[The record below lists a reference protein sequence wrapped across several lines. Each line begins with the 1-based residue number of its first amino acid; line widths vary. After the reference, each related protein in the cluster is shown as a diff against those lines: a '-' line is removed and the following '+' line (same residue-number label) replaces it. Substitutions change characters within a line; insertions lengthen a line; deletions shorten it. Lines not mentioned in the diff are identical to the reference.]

1 MRNYKHFWEKE
12 REIIYL
18 WLQEWLSKQKIA
30 KKVNRHPSSI
40 WREIK
45 RSSSL
50 LNISLNWNKEAK
62 EDKNNYHYLP
72 DRANIK
78 YNKRKKEAWKQRPI
92 LKWADFFYV
101 IESIKKWYSP
111 EIICWR
117 MKEMNLILITCKC
130 RKIFKTNKNKKIKSK
145 NSYKYD

>member
-78 YNKRKKEAWKQRPI
+78 QKKKR
-92 LKWADFFYV
+92 
-101 IESIKKWYSP
+101 S
-111 EIICWR
+111 
-117 MKEMNLILITCKC
+117 MKT
-130 RKIFKTNKNKKIKSK
+130 KTNTKMSWLFLCNRKYKKVILSWNNMLKNERDELDLD
-145 NSYKYD
+145 YM